1 MGRAGVATEFL
12 NLKLIDLI
20 LLRFLTRRL
29 GKKMLVIPA
38 IDLKDGQCVRLKQG
52 RMEDSTV
59 FSDDPVSMA
68 GIWAAKG
75 ARRLH
80 IVDLNGAFAGT
91 PVNAEIVQAIA
102 ARYPDLPIQIGGGIR
117 NLESIQFYLDAGVS
131 YVIIGTAAVKD
142 PDFVRAAC
150 LKFPGKII
158 VGIDAIDGM
167 VATDG
172 WADVS
177 EVLAT
182 DLVAKFADYGVEA
195 IVYTDIARDGMMKG
209 VNIEATQELAQDSA
223 IPIIAS
229 GGLSKLAD
237 VAAIREAADTETGAG
252 IMGVITGRAIYE
264 GTIDLALAQQLAD
277 GYPDLT

>member
-1 MGRAGVATEFL
+1 
-12 NLKLIDLI
+12 
-20 LLRFLTRRL
+20 
-29 GKKMLVIPA
+29 MLVIPA
-38 IDLKDGQCVRLKQG
+38 IDLKDGQCVRLRQG
-52 RMEDSTV
+52 RMQDSTV

-68 GIWAAKG
+68 GIWQAKG

-91 PVNAEIVQAIA
+91 PVNAEIVTAIA

-117 NLESIQFYLDAGVS
+117 TLESIEYYLKAGVS
-131 YVIIGTAAVKD
+131 FVIIGTLAVKQ
-142 PDFVRAAC
+142 PEFVRAAC
-150 LKFPGKII
+150 AAFPGKVI
-158 VGIDAIDGM
+158 VGIDAIDGL

-177 EVLAT
+177 ETTAVS
-182 DLVAKFADYGVEA
+182 LVEKFADYGVEA

-209 VNIEATQELAQDSA
+209 INLKATVELAEESP

-229 GGLSKLAD
+229 GGISKLAD
-237 VAAIREAADTETGAG
+237 IAALRESADTETGAG

-264 GTIDLALAQQLAD
+264 GLVDLALAQQLCDEAD
-277 GYPDLT
+277 S